1 MAQGV
6 ITQRP
11 AWARYS
17 AVDREAMT
25 AEPPPTP
32 AILDTGETALVTDEV
47 VEPERQ
53 APPAARRIELD
64 EEGFVIAI
72 DGRPIF

>member
-1 MAQGV
+1 
-6 ITQRP
+6 
-11 AWARYS
+11 
-17 AVDREAMT
+17 MT